1 MAHPE
6 SARPAAGPMPAWNE
20 DLIAEARSPCP
31 DFRVVKVQRCGKRL
45 LEAYRVSGEGMLY
58 SVTTT
63 DLDEL
68 NAILLQA
75 CSLGCGSG

>member
-6 SARPAAGPMPAWNE
+6 SARSAAGQVAAWNP
-20 DLIAEARSPCP
+20 DMIAEARSPCP

-68 NAILLQA
+68 NAILRQA
-75 CSLGCGSG
+75 CSSGCGRG